1 MPLENLTF
9 SNVTISAATGM
20 KIYHAREVR
29 FINSNITVQSG
40 RALTTY
46 NADVTG
52 LEK

>member
-1 MPLENLTF
+1 
-9 SNVTISAATGM
+9 VTISAATGM

-29 FINSNITVQSG
+29 FINSKITVQSG
-40 RALTTY
+40 KALTTY